1 MRIKEQSYYWFPIA
15 GDANV
20 GSGVGTLKGKGLGK
34 DYQMGGTY
42 PYDNYLSDDLD
53 DPDDE
58 EPEDFFLD
66 ALGSS
71 DAVKKFAKRTRRNY
85 VNPDPG
91 GVGVGKR
98 YDMRSTSTNQRFD
111 IATLAEDISTRK
123 GDSLYGSISPI
134 PFKNLYKKFSGPA
147 VGGVSLAMSYTL
159 APFGRHAA
167 GIGTQ
172 YGSSRPSALLDDVL
186 DDAMSDEGDNIMNM
200 LDDQEGDRMHRFT
213 DIRDPDQVSLSRT
226 RKNVKRA
233 HQRSRE

>member
-1 MRIKEQSYYWFPIA
+1 MPPIA

-20 GSGVGTLKGKGLGK
+20 GAGIGTLKGKGLGK

-42 PYDNYLSDDLD
+42 PYDNYLIDDLLD
-53 DPDDE
+53 DDSEDDA

-66 ALGSS
+66 AFGS
-71 DAVKKFAKRTRRNY
+71 DNAVRRFAKRTRRNY
-85 VNPDPG
+85 INPDPG

-111 IATLAEDISTRK
+111 IATLSEDIPIRK
-123 GDSLYGSISPI
+123 GDSLYGSMSPI

-147 VGGVSLAMSYTL
+147 VGGWSAAMSYTL

-167 GIGTQ
+167 RSGTQ

-186 DDAMSDEGDNIMNM
+186 DDALSDEGDNILQL
-200 LDDQEGDRMHRFT
+200 LDDQEGSRMNRFT
-213 DIRDPDQVSLSRT
+213 DIRDRDTISLDRA
-226 RKNVKRA
+226 RKNVIRT
-233 HQRSRE
+233 HNRSRLHY